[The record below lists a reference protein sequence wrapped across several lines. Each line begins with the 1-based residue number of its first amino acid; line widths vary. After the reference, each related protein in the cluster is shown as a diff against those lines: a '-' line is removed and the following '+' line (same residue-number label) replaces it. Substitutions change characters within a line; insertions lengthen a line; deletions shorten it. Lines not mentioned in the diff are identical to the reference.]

1 LTTFHRRRLPHCRL
15 DILATAISGAG
26 AALDE
31 IKRIADSGD
40 SDDASFANALLIL
53 NRNEEADLKAIRAIV
68 KNTSVDLLKPISDDD
83 LQNLTVLEKM
93 IDARMKANNLIKV
106 GLSIASEVLR
116 SSETISQILDQNG

>member
-1 LTTFHRRRLPHCRL
+1 MPDKTTKTRRL

-68 KNTSVDLLKPISDDD
+68 KNTSVDLLKPISNDD

-93 IDARMKANNLIKV
+93 IDARMKANNLINV

>member
-1 LTTFHRRRLPHCRL
+1 MPDKATKTRRL

>member
-1 LTTFHRRRLPHCRL
+1 MPDKATKTRRL

-68 KNTSVDLLKPISDDD
+68 KNTSVDLLKPISNDD

-93 IDARMKANNLIKV
+93 IDARMKANNLINV

>member
-1 LTTFHRRRLPHCRL
+1 MPDKTTKTRRL

-68 KNTSVDLLKPISDDD
+68 KNTSVDLLKPISNDD

>member
-1 LTTFHRRRLPHCRL
+1 MPDKTTKTRRL

-93 IDARMKANNLIKV
+93 IDARMKANNLINV